1 MPARTPVSQRFELF
15 DHTVA
20 QMGQRLE
27 RVRHPEQM
35 MEALSWGMAEHER
48 TYAET
53 KRSVL
58 AIVACRSGCDACCHV
73 PIDVQAHE
81 VLFAAHHIQ
90 LHFPADALA
99 ALIDRL
105 AVHRANI
112 TALAPGDRDLIRQPC
127 ALLRP
132 EDGACSIYE
141 GRPQACRTHHSSDAS
156 VCAAYNEDS
165 AVPIEK
171 VYIPALRARMFAV
184 MLGVD
189 EALESAGYDERAYD
203 YGSALHEA
211 LTNSLC
217 LVNWMRRQNAFPD
230 SCLAYP
236 DEKSG

>member
-15 DHTVA
+15 DHAIA

-35 MEALSWGMAEHER
+35 MEALAWGMAELER
-48 TYAET
+48 TYAGT

-58 AIVACRSGCDACCHV
+58 ATVACRSGCDACCHV

-81 VLFAAHHIQ
+81 VFFAAHHIQ
-90 LHFPADALA
+90 LHFSADALT
-99 ALIDRL
+99 ALIERL
-105 AVHRANI
+105 ATHRANI
-112 TALAPGDRDLIRQPC
+112 AALAPGDRDLIRQPC
-127 ALLRP
+127 ALLRD
-132 EDGACSIYE
+132 DGACSIYE
-141 GRPQACRTHHSSDAS
+141 GRPQACRSHHSSDATL
-156 VCAAYNEDS
+156 CAAYNEDS
-165 AVPIEK
+165 SVDIAK
-171 VYIPALRARMFAV
+171 AYIPALRARMFAV

-217 LVNWMRRQNAFPD
+217 LVGWMRRQNAFPD

-236 DEKSG
+236 DEKSS

>member
-15 DHTVA
+15 DHTIA

-27 RVRHPEQM
+27 RVRQPEQM
-35 MEALSWGMAEHER
+35 MEALGWGMAELER

-58 AIVACRSGCDACCHV
+58 ATVACRSGCDACCHV

-90 LHFPADALA
+90 LHFSPDALA

-112 TALAPGDRDLIRQPC
+112 AALAPGDRDLIRQPC

-236 DEKSG
+236 DEPKG